1 MNINNSY
8 FHGDRLEELRE
19 RINQLDSKILE
30 LLNKRAIYVKKI
42 GKIKQKNKLDVEVP
56 EREAELLKILKEN
69 NKGPLTDQ
77 MVARIFQEII
87 DTLKIL
93 QK

>member
-1 MNINNSY
+1 M
-8 FHGDRLEELRE
+8 EELRE

-56 EREAELLKILKEN
+56 EREAELLKILKET
-69 NKGPLTDQ
+69 NKGPLTNQ

>member
-1 MNINNSY
+1 
-8 FHGDRLEELRE
+8 LEELRE

>member
-1 MNINNSY
+1 LNINNSY

>member
-1 MNINNSY
+1 M
-8 FHGDRLEELRE
+8 EELRE